1 MEIAQVIGTLVCT
14 QRIPGLDHHALRVVR
29 DAKGKK
35 SVATDPVG
43 ARPGNWVFMVSGSAG
58 RWAMGDYK
66 VLTDLAIGGIIDA
79 WDDGERAAAPTS
91 GPATQPAAT
100 DAAAAKAA

>member
-14 QRIPGLDHHALRVVR
+14 HRIAGLDHQSLRVVR
-29 DAKGKK
+29 DSKGKK
-35 SVATDPVG
+35 AVATDPVG

-79 WDDGERAAAPTS
+79 WDEGERATAPAS
-91 GPATQPAAT
+91 QPAAT
-100 DAAAAKAA
+100 PADTDSATAKAA